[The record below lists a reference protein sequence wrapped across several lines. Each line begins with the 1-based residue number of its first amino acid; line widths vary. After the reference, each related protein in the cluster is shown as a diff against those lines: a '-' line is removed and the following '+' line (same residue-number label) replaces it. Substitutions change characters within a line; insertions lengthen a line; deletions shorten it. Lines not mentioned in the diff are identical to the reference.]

1 MPVYPSVMD
10 LDARIRHAVCV
21 VLAACGAPEKPPPQV
36 TVLDTTAP
44 PAQDAGAPVVET
56 PPPPPPATVV
66 APPPGSD
73 PSAMCAKYKAQAEA
87 EAKKES
93 PKIARQEHGWHE
105 PQESAMPTGNGNVQ
119 CRIIWEKQSTSVKI
133 MVQPTCCPS
142 PIPRQMP
149 CPPAS
154 EQTVQGIKLKLE
166 TVSLDAD
173 LRPSQRR
180 LEWITWAHEPPRHA
194 CGRRPEGFALE
205 RSQDLSAGAVLAEMA
220 ALEAASIAAFDRLA
234 RELAHHGAPA
244 SLVARARAAKRDE
257 VRHARTTRRLARSYG
272 PVGRTVRR
280 RNLPVRDRMEV
291 ALENMIE
298 GCVLETFGAALAT
311 FQAQRAEDPAIRAAF
326 RAIAEDERAHA
337 SLAHDVHAWF
347 AQTAAPEELAVLE
360 EARAR
365 TIDLVD
371 HAEYPQET
379 RRALGLPSRQ
389 ESRALF
395 LEVMR

>member
-1 MPVYPSVMD
+1 ME

-21 VLAACGAPEKPPPQV
+21 VLAACGAPEKPPQV

-44 PAQDAGAPVVET
+44 PGQDAGAPVVQT

-93 PKIARQEHGWHE
+93 PKITRHEQGWSE
-105 PQESAMPTGNGNVQ
+105 PQESAVPTGNGNVQ
-119 CRIIWEKQSTSVKI
+119 CRIIWEKQSASVKI

-142 PIPRQMP
+142 PRPMP

-154 EQTVQGIKLKLE
+154 EQTVQGVKLKLE

-180 LEWITWAHEPPRHA
+180 LEWITWAHEPPRHN
-194 CGRRPEGFALE
+194 CGRRPEGVALE
-205 RSQDLSAGAVLAEMA
+205 RGEDLSPGAVLAEMA

-234 RELAHHGAPA
+234 RELAHHGAPQD
-244 SLVARARAAKRDE
+244 LIDRARAAQRDE
-257 VRHARTTRRLARSYG
+257 IRHARTTRRLARSYG
-272 PVGRTVRR
+272 PGVRTVRR
-280 RNLPVRDRMEV
+280 RRLPVRDRLAV

-298 GCVLETFGAALAT
+298 GCVRETFGAAVAT
-311 FQAQRAEDPAIRAAF
+311 FQAERAEDPAVRAAF
-326 RAIAEDERAHA
+326 WAIAEDERAHA

-347 AQTAAPEELAVLE
+347 AETAAPEELAVLE
-360 EARAR
+360 EARAQ

-379 RRALGLPSRQ
+379 RRALGMPSGQ
-389 ESRALF
+389 ESRALL